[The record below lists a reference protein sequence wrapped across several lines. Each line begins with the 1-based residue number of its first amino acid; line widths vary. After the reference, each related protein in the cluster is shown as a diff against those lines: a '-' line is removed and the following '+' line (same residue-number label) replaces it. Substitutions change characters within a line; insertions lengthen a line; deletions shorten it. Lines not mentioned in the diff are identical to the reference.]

1 MFEKDLLEDGLIGE
15 IDAIRRE
22 LENRNSI
29 FYDRL
34 SDKYFELID
43 LATSPDTSV
52 AESHQ
57 LERVKWFMVENDSKI
72 HAQLG
77 KYGLSELY
85 EQHIGQIS
93 SCLAQVM
100 ASPGQQG

>member
-1 MFEKDLLEDGLIGE
+1 MFEKDLLEKGLIGE
-15 IDAIRRE
+15 IDAIRRA
-22 LENRNSI
+22 LENRNDI
-29 FYDRL
+29 LYDGF

-52 AESHQ
+52 AKSHQ
-57 LERVKWFMVENDSKI
+57 IERVKWFIVENDSKI
-72 HAQLG
+72 LAQLG

-93 SCLAQVM
+93 NCLSQGM
-100 ASPGQQG
+100 AKP